1 MICVCICTYGR
12 PTLLGRLLSILQTQE
27 TAGLF
32 DFSIVVVD
40 NDRSQTARQTVEAA
54 ARRSTVVISYDVEPE
69 QNIALARNRAIG
81 NASGEYVALIDD
93 DEFPDKQWLLT
104 LYEAIDRC

>member
-1 MICVCICTYGR
+1 M
-12 PTLLGRLLSILQTQE
+12 
-27 TAGLF
+27 
-32 DFSIVVVD
+32 
-40 NDRSQTARQTVEAA
+40 
-54 ARRSTVVISYDVEPE
+54 VISYDVEPE

-104 LYEAIDRC
+104 LYEAIDRYGWLKGTWMGAGRIARCHPFAAGGYDPVP